1 MSVYQEGTRFVH
13 ADGTK
18 FDVRLLGLL
27 EELDDRLPYSGTGSP
42 DGKVAASVGAA
53 YVDEAATS
61 GAIRWI
67 KTSGTGNTG
76 WQVEWGDTGWR
87 LLPNRNTEQSG
98 EIYIRRVMN
107 TCFIRVSSYL
117 DPGDYARHMATI
129 PSGFRPAGEFY
140 GLIVSSSASSTNS
153 IIGSYALNTLSWTRD
168 INGGY
173 ARPDTPQSGEIT
185 YSTTEPWP
193 TTLPGTPA

>member
-27 EELDDRLPYSGTGSP
+27 EELDDRLPYLGTGSP

-87 LLPNRNTEQSG
+87 LLPNRNEEQSG
-98 EIYIRRVMN
+98 QIYIRRVMN

-117 DPGDYARHMATI
+117 DPGNYARHMATI

-193 TTLPGTPA
+193 TILPGTPA